1 MNSIKKVLAFI
12 LSMIIFIIPVTSCSD
27 DEDGVPLQADYGS
40 YGADIAREL
49 ASLYPY
55 RRAYTEQEA
64 QAGEYIRSQFEA
76 LGYDVSKQDF
86 TNLYGG
92 TSANYIVNIPGNG
105 FFSFDDYGNPEEV
118 RRTIVIGAHYDDAFS
133 QDQVDPSY
141 AYDGISD
148 NASGIGVLLTIAEQ
162 IKNYEDLSFDVI
174 LVAFGAGND
183 DFAGARAFASSLTD
197 EVAGSIDCMY
207 CIDSIYGGDKVY
219 ASAGFNSLNMTQ
231 KYQMRRKL
239 YQAYDVVYDSLL
251 YSQYG
256 FSLYYN
262 ECGVITDLNGD
273 GFDDIYR
280 EVSANRSDYV
290 PFDEMNI
297 PIVYFDSAD
306 YFFDNMEDMKDSK
319 NLNLQEFGGM
329 IRSTPIDSST
339 TLDQFMVTEEQDL
352 LELRINCVAYIILES
367 MMKGSD
373 YAMTYSQYVA
383 LQDENTG
390 F

>member
-1 MNSIKKVLAFI
+1 MRRLLRTLALVLA
-12 LSMIIFIIPVTSCSD
+12 LVTFIIPIASCSG
-27 DEDGVPLQADYGS
+27 DEDEVALQADYGS
-40 YGADIAREL
+40 YGAEIAREF

-55 RRAYTEQEA
+55 RSAYTAEEA
-64 QAGEYIRSQFEA
+64 AAGEYIRSQFED

-92 TSANYIVNIPGNG
+92 TSANYIVNISGKG
-105 FFSFDDYGNPEEV
+105 FFSIDEYGNPQEV
-118 RRTIVIGAHYDDAFS
+118 RRTIVIGAHYDDSFS
-133 QDQVDPSY
+133 AGQVDASY
-141 AYDGISD
+141 GYDGISD
-148 NASGIGVLLTIAEQ
+148 NASGIGVLLTIASQ
-162 IKNYEDLSFDVI
+162 IRNYEDLSFDVI

-183 DFAGARAFASSLTD
+183 NYAGARAFVNSLTD

-219 ASAGFNSLNMTQ
+219 ASAGYNSLLMSQ

-251 YSQYG
+251 YTQYG

-262 ECGVITDLNGD
+262 ESGVITDLNGD

-280 EVSANRSDYV
+280 EVSANKSDYV
-290 PFDEMNI
+290 PFDELNI

-329 IRSTPIDSST
+329 VRSTPLDSSA
-339 TLDQFMVTEEQDL
+339 TLDSFKVNEDGDL
-352 LELRINCVAYIILES
+352 LQIRINCVAYVILES

-373 YAMTYSQYVA
+373 YAMTYSEYMS
-383 LQDENTG
+383 LENG
-390 F
+390 ES

>member
-1 MNSIKKVLAFI
+1 MRKFLRSLALF
-12 LSMIIFIIPVTSCSD
+12 LALIIFIIPVVSCSD
-27 DEDGVPLQADYGS
+27 DDNETLLQADYGS
-40 YGADIAREL
+40 YGADIAREF

-55 RRAYTEQEA
+55 RRAYSQEEA
-64 QAGEYIRSQFEA
+64 EAGEYIRSQFEE
-76 LGYDVSKQDF
+76 LGYEVSKQDF

-92 TSANYIVNIPGNG
+92 TSANYIVNISGKG
-105 FFSFDDYGNPEEV
+105 FFSVDDYGNPQEV

-133 QDQVDPSY
+133 AGQVDASY
-141 AYDGISD
+141 NYDGISD
-148 NASGIGVLLTIAEQ
+148 NASGIGCLLTIASQ

-183 DFAGARAFASSLTD
+183 NYAGARAFVNSLTD
-197 EVAGSIDCMY
+197 EVVGSIDCMY
-207 CIDSIYGGDKVY
+207 CIDSIYGGDKCY
-219 ASAGFNSLNMTQ
+219 ASAGYNSLLMSQ

-239 YQAYDVVYDSLL
+239 YQAYDVVYDSFL

-262 ECGVITDLNGD
+262 ESGIITDLNGD

-280 EVSANRSDYV
+280 EVSANKSDYV
-290 PFDEMNI
+290 PFDELNI

-329 IRSTPIDSST
+329 VRSTALDSSL
-339 TLDQFMVTEEQDL
+339 TLDSFKVNEDGDL
-352 LELRINCVAYIILES
+352 LQIRINCIAYVILES

-373 YAMTYSQYVA
+373 YAMTYSEYMS
-383 LQDENTG
+383 LQNGES
-390 F
+390 

>member
-262 ECGVITDLNGD
+262 ESGVITDLNGD

-383 LQDENTG
+383 LQDDNSG

>member
-1 MNSIKKVLAFI
+1 MRRLLRTLALVLA
-12 LSMIIFIIPVTSCSD
+12 LVTFIIPIASCSG
-27 DEDGVPLQADYGS
+27 DEDEVALQADYGS
-40 YGADIAREL
+40 YGADIAREF

-55 RRAYTEQEA
+55 RCAYTAEEA
-64 QAGEYIRSQFEA
+64 AAGEYIRSQFED

-92 TSANYIVNIPGNG
+92 TSANYIVNISGKG
-105 FFSFDDYGNPEEV
+105 FFSIDEYGNPQEV
-118 RRTIVIGAHYDDAFS
+118 RRTIVIGAHYDDSFS
-133 QDQVDPSY
+133 AGQVEASY
-141 AYDGISD
+141 GYDGISD
-148 NASGIGVLLTIAEQ
+148 NASGIGVLLTIASQ
-162 IKNYEDLSFDVI
+162 IRNYEDLSFDVI

-183 DFAGARAFASSLTD
+183 NYAGARAFVNSLTD

-219 ASAGFNSLNMTQ
+219 ASAGYNSLLMSQ

-251 YSQYG
+251 YTQYG

-262 ECGVITDLNGD
+262 ESGVITDLNGD

-280 EVSANRSDYV
+280 EVSANKSDYV
-290 PFDEMNI
+290 PFDELNI

-329 IRSTPIDSST
+329 VRSTPLDSSA
-339 TLDQFMVTEEQDL
+339 TLDSFKVNEDGDL
-352 LELRINCVAYIILES
+352 LQIRINCVAYVILES

-373 YAMTYSQYVA
+373 YAMTYSEYMS
-383 LQDENTG
+383 LENG
-390 F
+390 ES

>member
-1 MNSIKKVLAFI
+1 MRRLLRTLALVLA
-12 LSMIIFIIPVTSCSD
+12 LVTFIIPIASCSGD
-27 DEDGVPLQADYGS
+27 GDEVALQADYGS
-40 YGADIAREL
+40 YGAEIAREF

-55 RRAYTEQEA
+55 RSAYSAEEA
-64 QAGEYIRSQFEA
+64 AAGEYIRSQFED

-92 TSANYIVNIPGNG
+92 TSANYIVNISGKG
-105 FFSFDDYGNPEEV
+105 FFSIDEYGNPQEV
-118 RRTIVIGAHYDDAFS
+118 RRTIVIGAHYDDSFS
-133 QDQVDPSY
+133 AGQVEASY
-141 AYDGISD
+141 GYDGISD
-148 NASGIGVLLTIAEQ
+148 NASGIGVLLTIASQ
-162 IKNYEDLSFDVI
+162 ISNYEDLSFDVI

-183 DFAGARAFASSLTD
+183 NYAGARAFVNSLTD

-207 CIDSIYGGDKVY
+207 CIYSIYGGDKVY
-219 ASAGFNSLNMTQ
+219 ASAGYNSLLMSQ

-251 YSQYG
+251 YTQYG

-262 ECGVITDLNGD
+262 ESGVITDLNGD

-280 EVSANRSDYV
+280 EVSANKSDYV
-290 PFDEMNI
+290 PFDELNI

-329 IRSTPIDSST
+329 VRSTPLDSSA
-339 TLDQFMVTEEQDL
+339 TLDSFKVNEDGDL
-352 LELRINCVAYIILES
+352 LQIRINCVAYVILES

-373 YAMTYSQYVA
+373 YAMTYSEYMS
-383 LQDENTG
+383 LENG
-390 F
+390 ES

>member
-1 MNSIKKVLAFI
+1 MRKLIRFWALVFSFI
-12 LSMIIFIIPVTSCSD
+12 FFVIPLCSCSGD
-27 DEDGVPLQADYGS
+27 GDEVALQADYGT
-40 YGADIAREL
+40 YGADIAREF

-55 RRAYTEQEA
+55 RRAYSAEEA
-64 QAGEYIRSQFEA
+64 QAGEYIRSKFEE
-76 LGYDVSKQDF
+76 LGYEVSKQDF

-92 TSANYIVNIPGNG
+92 TSANYIVNISGRG
-105 FFSFDDYGNPEEV
+105 FFSLDDYGNPQEV

-133 QDQVDPSY
+133 ADQVDPSY
-141 AYDGISD
+141 SYDGISD
-148 NASGIGVLLTIAEQ
+148 NASGIGCLLTIAEQ

-183 DFAGARAFASSLTD
+183 NYAGARAFVSSLTE

-219 ASAGFNSLNMTQ
+219 ASAGYNSLLMSQ

-262 ECGVITDLNGD
+262 ESGVITDLNGD

-280 EVSANRSDYV
+280 EVSANKSDYV

-297 PIVYFDSAD
+297 PVVYFDSAD
-306 YFFDNMEDMKDSK
+306 YFFDSMEEMKDSK

-329 IRSTPIDSST
+329 VRSTPLDSSML
-339 TLDQFMVTEEQDL
+339 LDQFKVNEEGDL
-352 LELRINCVAYIILES
+352 LQIRINCIAYVILES

-373 YAMTYSQYVA
+373 YAMTYSQY
-383 LQDENTG
+383 LEWQNSET
-390 F
+390 

>member
-1 MNSIKKVLAFI
+1 MRRLLRTLALVLA
-12 LSMIIFIIPVTSCSD
+12 MVTFIIPIVSCSG
-27 DEDGVPLQADYGS
+27 DEDEVALQADYGS
-40 YGADIAREL
+40 YGADIAREF

-55 RRAYTEQEA
+55 RCAYTAEEVA
-64 QAGEYIRSQFEA
+64 AGEYIRSQFED

-92 TSANYIVNIPGNG
+92 TSANYIVNISGKG
-105 FFSFDDYGNPEEV
+105 FFSIDEYGNPQEV
-118 RRTIVIGAHYDDAFS
+118 RRTIVIGAHYDDSFS
-133 QDQVDPSY
+133 AGQVEASY
-141 AYDGISD
+141 GYDGISD
-148 NASGIGVLLTIAEQ
+148 NASGIGVLLTIASQ
-162 IKNYEDLSFDVI
+162 IRNYEDLSFDVI

-183 DFAGARAFASSLTD
+183 NYAGARAFVNSLTD

-219 ASAGFNSLNMTQ
+219 ASAGYNSLLMSQ

-251 YSQYG
+251 YTQYG

-262 ECGVITDLNGD
+262 ESGVITDLNGD

-280 EVSANRSDYV
+280 EVSANKSDYV
-290 PFDEMNI
+290 PFDELNI

-329 IRSTPIDSST
+329 VRSTPLDSSA
-339 TLDQFMVTEEQDL
+339 TLDSFKVNEDGDL
-352 LELRINCVAYIILES
+352 LQIRINCVAYVILES

-373 YAMTYSQYVA
+373 YAMTYSEYMS
-383 LQDENTG
+383 LENG
-390 F
+390 ES